1 MKKRICVSLILV
13 AVFSGCSDEADLTKF
28 VQAYLDKEYPRCYL
42 TENFPMTIQYGQG
55 HDIKQLLAMVKIG
68 LLSKKELQKLSQY
81 APPIYEYDLTEEG
94 RKHYTP
100 DAEKKGY
107 DDKMIGGFCFGKAKV
122 TSIEF
127 TEKSEDSATSNKK
140 VKSANITYLYSVSEF
155 PEWAKN
161 EEVKSSNP
169 ILKYDMDSEK
179 TPVKGVM
186 NLVLTN
192 KGWEI
197 WNAFQLT
204 PSSGIGW

>member
-100 DAEKKGY
+100 DAEKGT
-107 DDKMIGGFCFGKAKV
+107 M
-122 TSIEF
+122 TR
-127 TEKSEDSATSNKK
+127 
-140 VKSANITYLYSVSEF
+140 
-155 PEWAKN
+155 
-161 EEVKSSNP
+161 
-169 ILKYDMDSEK
+169 
-179 TPVKGVM
+179 
-186 NLVLTN
+186 
-192 KGWEI
+192 
-197 WNAFQLT
+197 
-204 PSSGIGW
+204 